1 MGSSPDLGRPH
12 PPGGP
17 FKLGGHVSKDIGVV
31 IALPAELKHRID
43 AMAAQ
48 VGLTAHTLMLA
59 WVLQGMKG
67 PAAAPVASAYRNDPN
82 FVAVSELP
90 AEDAWRGDPNADE
103 PEQPSNV
110 DVDAMIASRVAEAE
124 SAGLAQPPGQAYE
137 AFGPP
142 TPAGSVIRQDANVRS
157 LRRPPP
163 QFAPA
168 NGPSHLR
175 SL

>member
-1 MGSSPDLGRPH
+1 M
-12 PPGGP
+12 
-17 FKLGGHVSKDIGVV
+17 SKDIGVV
-31 IALPAELKHRID
+31 IALPAEMKHRID

-48 VGLTAHTLMLA
+48 VGLSAQTLMLA

-67 PAAAPVASAYRNDPN
+67 PGAAPFVPFNGTPN
-82 FVAVSELP
+82 HRGGTRVIAELP
-90 AEDAWRGDPNADE
+90 VDDDDAWRGPPPDDDPE
-103 PEQPSNV
+103 PTSDV

-142 TPAGSVIRQDANVRS
+142 TAQVAPANVRA

-163 QFAPA
+163 QFDPA
-168 NGPSHLR
+168 NQASHLR

>member
-1 MGSSPDLGRPH
+1 M
-12 PPGGP
+12 
-17 FKLGGHVSKDIGVV
+17 SKDIGVV
-31 IALPAELKHRID
+31 IALPAELKHRVD

-48 VGLTAHTLMLA
+48 VGLSAQTLMLA

-67 PAAAPVASAYRNDPN
+67 PTAGISALDTAVTARVAAAGQVLGKAYPQDDD
-82 FVAVSELP
+82 
-90 AEDAWRGDPNADE
+90 DAWRGPLPDDDPE
-103 PEQPSNV
+103 PASDV
-110 DVDAMIASRVAEAE
+110 DVDAMIASRMAEAE
-124 SAGLAQPPGQAYE
+124 SSGLAQPPGQAYE

-142 TPAGSVIRQDANVRS
+142 TAQVAPANVRA

-168 NGPSHLR
+168 NQASHLR

>member
-1 MGSSPDLGRPH
+1 MGA
-12 PPGGP
+12 
-17 FKLGGHVSKDIGVV
+17 SKDIGVV

-48 VGLTAHTLMLA
+48 VGLSAQTLMLA

-67 PAAAPVASAYRNDPN
+67 PPERVAAPARVTVEAMQEIERGESKSFRTVEGLMTDLHADD
-82 FVAVSELP
+82 
-90 AEDAWRGDPNADE
+90 DAWRGPPPDDDPE
-103 PEQPSNV
+103 PPSDVN
-110 DVDAMIASRVAEAE
+110 VDAMVASRVAEAE
-124 SAGLAQPPGQAYE
+124 SSGLAQPPGQAYE

-142 TPAGSVIRQDANVRS
+142 TAQVAPANVRA

-163 QFAPA
+163 LFAPNNQA
-168 NGPSHLR
+168 SHLR

>member
-1 MGSSPDLGRPH
+1 MN
-12 PPGGP
+12 
-17 FKLGGHVSKDIGVV
+17 KDIGVV
-31 IALPAELKHRID
+31 IALPAELKHRVD

-48 VGLTAHTLMLA
+48 VGLSAQTLMLA

-67 PAAAPVASAYRNDPN
+67 PAAAISTLDNAVGRAADYAVRRGSDPAQLHFSSARSPVYPQDDD
-82 FVAVSELP
+82 
-90 AEDAWRGDPNADE
+90 DAWRGPPDDE
-103 PEQPSNV
+103 PQPASDV
-110 DVDAMIASRVAEAE
+110 DVDAMIANRVAEAE

-142 TPAGSVIRQDANVRS
+142 TPTSPQVNVRS

-168 NGPSHLR
+168 NQPHHLR